1 MTTLGIV
8 NIGALA
14 TGVLSTPRADVES
27 MLVEGGRIA
36 AMGVAGRTGAA
47 SADVVIDCRGT
58 TVMPGLIDSHCHVV
72 LGDYTPRQKTVDF
85 LDSYVHGGITSVV
98 SAGEGVHAPGRP
110 HDPVASKAIAI
121 AAAKCFEGFHPNGMK
136 VNAGSVVLEPGLTDD
151 DFAEMARHGVRH
163 AKYGFGGYAHPRD
176 GETEVRKAQRH
187 GLCVMSHSGGNSI
200 PGSSPITHD
209 VLLHLRPDV
218 CGHVNGGTTSLDE
231 TGLRAIVAETA
242 MALQIVQAGNL
253 RSALFIVRTARE
265 AGALDRVCVA
275 SDTPTGTGVMPMGVL
290 KSVCELSSLGDLAPE
305 VVIALATG
313 NNARAFRLAPATGT
327 LAIGAPADLV
337 VCDAPAASMAT
348 DALGAVG
355 RGDIPGISAVVIDGA
370 VRVGRS
376 RNTPLAKRLATITGV
391 TVAGGAH

>member
-1 MTTLGIV
+1 VSTLGLV
-8 NIGALA
+8 NIGAVA
-14 TGVLSTPRADVES
+14 TGVLAAPRADAES
-27 MLVEGGRIA
+27 LLVDGGRIA
-36 AMGVAGRTGAA
+36 AMGPAGRTGAA
-47 SADVVIDCRGT
+47 SADVVIDCQGT

-136 VNAGSVVLEPGLTDD
+136 VNAGSVVLEPGLTDE

-176 GETEVRKAQRH
+176 GEPEVRRAQKH

-231 TGLRAIVAETA
+231 AGLRAIVAETA

-253 RSALFIVRTARE
+253 RSALFIVRVARE
-265 AGALDRVCVA
+265 AGVLDRVCVA

-313 NNARAFRLAPATGT
+313 NNARAFRLTPATGT
-327 LAIGAPADLV
+327 LVAGAPADLV
-337 VCDAPAASMAT
+337 VCDAPAASLAT
-348 DALGAVG
+348 DALGAIA
-355 RGDIPGISAVVIDGA
+355 RGDIPGISAVVIDGV

-376 RNTPLAKRLATITGV
+376 RNTPLAKRLATFTGV
-391 TVAGGAH
+391 AVAGAGH

>member
-1 MTTLGIV
+1 MATLGLV

-14 TGVLSTPRADVES
+14 TGVLSAPRLEAEAILVES
-27 MLVEGGRIA
+27 GLIA
-36 AMGVAGRTGAA
+36 AIGAA
-47 SADVVIDCRGT
+47 SRTAAAAADVVVDCQGT
-58 TVMPGLIDSHCHVV
+58 TVIPGLIDSHCHVV

-110 HDPVASKAIAI
+110 HDPVAAKAIAI
-121 AAAKCFEGFHPNGMK
+121 AAAMCFANFHPNGMK

-176 GETEVRKAQRH
+176 GEPDVRRAQKH

-200 PGSSPITHD
+200 PGSSPISHD

-231 TGLRAIVAETA
+231 DGLATIIRETD

-253 RSALFIVRTARE
+253 RSALYILKLARE
-265 AGALDRVCVA
+265 AGALERVCLA
-275 SDTPTGTGVMPMGVL
+275 SDTPTGTGVMPMGVI
-290 KSVCELSSLGDLAPE
+290 KTICEIASLGDLAPE
-305 VVIALATG
+305 ITIALATG
-313 NNARAFRLAPATGT
+313 NNTRAFRLATGTGT
-327 LAIGAPADLV
+327 LAVGAPADLV
-337 VCDAPAASMAT
+337 VCDAPAASKAR
-348 DALGAVG
+348 DAFGAIA
-355 RGDIPGISAVVIDGA
+355 RGDIPGISCVIIDGH
-370 VRVGRS
+370 VRTGRS
-376 RNTPLAKRLATITGV
+376 RNSPLATRLATFKGV
-391 TVAGGAH
+391 SVPGAGH

>member
-1 MTTLGIV
+1 
-8 NIGALA
+8 
-14 TGVLSTPRADVES
+14 
-27 MLVEGGRIA
+27 
-36 AMGVAGRTGAA
+36 
-47 SADVVIDCRGT
+47 
-58 TVMPGLIDSHCHVV
+58 
-72 LGDYTPRQKTVDF
+72 
-85 LDSYVHGGITSVV
+85 
-98 SAGEGVHAPGRP
+98 
-110 HDPVASKAIAI
+110 
-121 AAAKCFEGFHPNGMK
+121 MK

-253 RSALFIVRTARE
+253 RSALFIVRIARE

>member
-1 MTTLGIV
+1 MPTLGLV

-14 TGVLSTPRADVES
+14 TGILASPRLEAEAILVAD
-27 MLVEGGRIA
+27 GRIA
-36 AMGVAGRTGAA
+36 AVGRTALADARG
-47 SADVVIDCRGT
+47 ADVVVDCHGT

-110 HDPVASKAIAI
+110 HDPAASKAIAI
-121 AAAKCFEGFHPNGMK
+121 AAAKCFEHFHPNGMK

-163 AKYGFGGYAHPRD
+163 AKYGFGGYAQPRD
-176 GETEVRKAQRH
+176 GEPEVRRAQKH

-231 TGLRAIVAETA
+231 VGLAEIVATTD
-242 MALQIVQAGNL
+242 MALQLVQAGNL
-253 RSALFIVRTARE
+253 RSALHILTLARE
-265 AGALDRVCVA
+265 HRALARVCVA

-290 KSVCELSSLGDLAPE
+290 KSVCEVASLGGFAPE
-305 VVIALATG
+305 EAIALATG
-313 NNARAFRLAPATGT
+313 NNARAFRLSTGT
-327 LAIGAPADLV
+327 IAAGQPADLV
-337 VCDAPAASMAT
+337 VCDAPAASLARDGL
-348 DALGAVG
+348 DAIA
-355 RGDIPGISAVVIDGA
+355 RGDIPGISCVIIDGQ

-376 RNTPLAKRLATITGV
+376 RNTPLAKRLATFTGISIGA
-391 TVAGGAH
+391 AGH